1 MKTLYL
7 DCGANTELQQ
17 EQNFNSFQWVD
28 SNFNSYEVTLSVQA
42 QIGKGIFLKQY
53 KQ

>member
-28 SNFNSYEVTLSVQA
+28 SSFNSCEVTLSVQA
-42 QIGKGIFLKQY
+42 QIGKGIFLKEY